1 VTITDLLSSPIAQDP
16 AYHLFAD
23 YRTFLAVPNF
33 WNVMSNVPFIVVG
46 ALGFRFSLRI
56 TNDPLRN
63 AWLVF
68 FAGIFLTAFGSG
80 YYHLAPDNDTLAWD
94 RLTMTIGFMSFVAI
108 VIGEYVSVAWG
119 RRLLVPLLATGAASV
134 FYWVY
139 TESLGA
145 GDLRPYALVQFLP
158 MLLIPL
164 VVIARRSRSDLGP
177 YIAWMIAFYVAAKVA
192 EHYDAEIFAAGTLL
206 SGHSLKHIFA
216 ALAPACLLFGLRR
229 RRWSPVSDFPE

>member
-1 VTITDLLSSPIAQDP
+1 MDLLSSPIAQDP

-23 YRTFLAVPNF
+23 HRTFLRIPNF
-33 WNVMSNVPFIVVG
+33 WNVMSNIPFIVVG
-46 ALGFRFSLRI
+46 ALGFRTALQIRQ
-56 TNDPLRN
+56 DPLRT

-80 YYHLAPDNDTLAWD
+80 YYHLDPDNASLAWD

-108 VIGEYVSVAWG
+108 VIGEYLSVDWG
-119 RRLLVPLLATGAASV
+119 RRLLVPLLIAGAGSV
-134 FYWVY
+134 LYWTH

-158 MLLIPL
+158 MLVIP
-164 VVIARRSRSDLGP
+164 VIVITRRSHSDLGP

-192 EHYDAEIFAAGTLL
+192 EHYDIEMYAAGNLF

-216 ALAPACLLFGLRR
+216 ALAPACLLVGLRKR
-229 RRWSPVSDFPE
+229 RGIG

>member
-1 VTITDLLSSPIAQDP
+1 VTITGLLSSPIAQDP

-23 YRTFLAVPNF
+23 PRALLGIPNF
-33 WNVMSNVPFIVVG
+33 WNVMSNLPFVIVG
-46 ALGFRFSLRI
+46 ALGFRVSLKN
-56 TNDPLRN
+56 TDDPLRS

-80 YYHLAPDNDTLAWD
+80 YYHLAPDNETLAWD

-108 VIGEYVSVAWG
+108 VIGEYLSVAWG
-119 RRLLVPLLATGAASV
+119 RRLLVPLLAAGAASV
-134 FYWVY
+134 FYWAH

-164 VVIARRSRSDLGP
+164 VAIARRSRSDLGP

-192 EHYDAEIFAAGTLL
+192 EHYDTEIFAAGNLL

-229 RRWSPVSDFPE
+229 RRRSPVSDFPE